1 MKKIFIP
8 ALISIILLSCGGAND
23 GDANTDTTTMPVD
36 TSVQNTTSTDTAGYI
51 NTSDGKVLLDTNAI
65 RKQNTGKT
73 SKATKKESGK
83 KTPKHDPNGIDTT
96 RF

>member
-1 MKKIFIP
+1 MKKILIP
-8 ALISIILLSCGGAND
+8 VLISTALFSCGGAND

-51 NTSDGKVLLDTNAI
+51 NTSEGKIPLDTNVG
-65 RKQNTGKT
+65 RKTNTSKS
-73 SKATKKESGK
+73 SKATKKEPG
-83 KTPKHDPNGIDTT
+83 KTPRHDPNGKDTT